1 MLRRPANSRA
11 AHSHQITLLCRYNA
25 AWPIVVSIVFAQ
37 MAPRTTPDV
46 ELASQLC
53 SALVALPWIAFI
65 HFIGAP
71 RLIAWAR
78 IEGAADATTAIAAE
92 ASKKPASTP
101 TTPTAPPKIDVVKAT
116 LVMVALLA
124 ILGASVLAMSKIF
137 NLPIG
142 AINDNRAF
150 YYATVPLAI
159 LAAATDANSKL
170 VAFYTIKPEGG
181 EPTSGAEPAEAK
193 PAAAPRGASK
203 SPAAASARGKS
214 PAPAARGKSPGRKA
228 K

>member
-1 MLRRPANSRA
+1 
-11 AHSHQITLLCRYNA
+11 
-25 AWPIVVSIVFAQ
+25 VVSIVFTQ
-37 MAPRTTPDV
+37 MAPRTRPDI

-193 PAAAPRGASK
+193 PAAARVATKGAAPRGASK